1 MAECVRCGR
10 RKSPT
15 LACNCARVDPAQAGG
30 ADGPPWADVPFAID
44 VTARLIREDPK
55 LDHIFIDPVA
65 ACGHIGK
72 GHVREIP
79 RYGDIPVD
87 EWFSLGTWMGPETA
101 GILFVGSTRDH
112 DRVSEDDLDIAKGL
126 TSYAMRHSVP
136 AWELVLVTSRGN
148 FKASELLDLP
158 GFPRFEPC
166 SYE

>member
-1 MAECVRCGR
+1 MAECVRCGG
-10 RKSPT
+10 KSPT
-15 LACNCARVDPAQAGG
+15 VACNCARVDLGQEGG

-44 VTARLIREDPK
+44 VASRLIREDPK

-65 ACGHIGK
+65 TCGHVGK

-79 RYGDIPVD
+79 RHGDIPVD

-101 GILFVGSTRDH
+101 GILFVGRTQDY
-112 DRVSEDDLDIAKGL
+112 DRVGEDDLDIAKGL

-136 AWELVLVTSRGN
+136 AWELVFVTSRGN
-148 FKASELLDLP
+148 FKASELLGLP
-158 GFPRFEPC
+158 GFPRFESC